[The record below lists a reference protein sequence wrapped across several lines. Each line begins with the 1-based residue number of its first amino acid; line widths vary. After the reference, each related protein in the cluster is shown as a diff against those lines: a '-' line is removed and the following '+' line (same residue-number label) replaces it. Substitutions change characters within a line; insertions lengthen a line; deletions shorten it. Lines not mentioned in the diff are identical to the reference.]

1 MPKTHVNHPTRNVK
15 VTREEVDEDSHR
27 HPSSQSASTGATRK
41 NYAPHLSRKELRAIF
56 DAHGIPASDRLAIAA
71 LVYHGKP
78 VSQELHAKLDGRWR
92 RSRRNG
98 EYAKCVEAI
107 LQALSAPFYAEH
119 KFPPKSYRVPKGYDF
134 YTNEPKSA
142 A

>member
-1 MPKTHVNHPTRNVK
+1 MSPVHRIKPAYDVK
-15 VTREEVDEDSHR
+15 
-27 HPSSQSASTGATRK
+27 A
-41 NYAPHLSRKELRAIF
+41 HLSRRQLRAIF
-56 DAHGIPASDRLAIAA
+56 DAYAIPASDRPAIAA

-78 VSQELHAKLDGRWR
+78 VSHELHAKLDGRWR

-107 LQALSAPFYAEH
+107 LQALSAHCEH
-119 KFPPKSYRVPKGYDF
+119 QFPPKGYRVPRGYDF
-134 YTNEPKSA
+134 YGTPPKIA